1 TFVRPTLH
9 LDSAAVLLGHDVVG
23 DREAEPGPFSGRLCR
38 EERLE
43 QLVPYLRWNTDPV
56 IARSDFDRIAEV
68 SRRHPQG
75 RLEFRVASL
84 SLALGGGIEAVA
96 DQVQTDAGDVL
107 GHAFDGGAVPV
118 VLLLPT
124 AVQALPRLA

>member
-1 TFVRPTLH
+1 FAEPAVV
-9 LDSAAVLLGHDVVG
+9 LDSAAVLLGHDVVA

-43 QLVPYLRWNTDPV
+43 QLVPYVRSNPDPV

-84 SLALGGGIEAVA
+84 SLALRGSIEAIA
-96 DQVQTDAGDVL
+96 KQVETNAGDVL
-107 GHAFDGGAVPV
+107 RH
-118 VLLLPT
+118 
-124 AVQALPRLA
+124 